1 MDGGIQV
8 ILDLITSCF
17 IVLIL
22 FLLIEKKFKGKERF
36 LGYFIIATLLF
47 ILIQHQH

>member
-1 MDGGIQV
+1 V
-8 ILDLITSCF
+8 VLDLITACF

-47 ILIQHQH
+47 IVIRQ